1 MRLLLIFLLLVAA
14 SRSWAQADTTRV
26 ADSVAVVPEVD
37 FLQKLL
43 EPDSLTGARVTIH
56 ADPRLEELVRLR
68 KSVYKRRYEFT
79 GYRIQLLSVSSYMS
93 NVDSLEAFCERF
105 REEFPE
111 YRVYLQYFDPD
122 FKIRVGNFRS
132 RIESLP
138 ALVRIREK
146 YPRAYPVKCSITVRE
161 LMPEVQAD
169 TVRTDSIGLL
179 PVVPTE

>member
-1 MRLLLIFLLLVAA
+1 MRILLISFLLLVAC
-14 SRSWAQADTTRV
+14 RTWGQADVTRG
-26 ADSVAVVPEVD
+26 ADSLAVKPEFD
-37 FLQKLL
+37 FLRELL
-43 EPDSLTGARVTIH
+43 QPDSLTGAKVSIY
-56 ADPRLEELVRLR
+56 ADPRLEQVMRLR
-68 KSVYKRRYEFT
+68 KAVYKRRYEFQ

-105 REEFPE
+105 RKEFPE

-146 YPRAYPVKCSITVRE
+146 YPRAYPVKTVMTVQE
-161 LMPEVQAD
+161 LLPEVQAD
-169 TVRTDSIGLL
+169 TVRRDSTGFL
-179 PVVPTE
+179 PAVPVK